1 MSSFISNQIIP
12 SGNRYYTIKEY
23 EFNGRKVPIYFFLIR
38 DIRTVYGNEIASIL
52 QSNSGIDLMKVRDP
66 RKGKEN
72 GYANVVWVR
81 DDMIPEHDGFQL
93 LHLDTYVSTESQED
107 EFFVNPIDPLNAV
120 FTGITFH
127 RSNELNE
134 DVFRD
139 TLQVIIPI
147 PFCSLGLT
155 GRFEYVR
162 PDSEKY
168 SLFSMIND
176 DNAMK
181 NTLSFTAE
189 EFKQ

>member
-23 EFNGRKVPIYFFLIR
+23 EFNGKKVPIYFFLIR

-52 QSNSGIDLMKVRDP
+52 QSNSGIDLRKVCDP
-66 RKGKEN
+66 RKGIEN
-72 GYANVVWVR
+72 AYANVIWVR
-81 DDMIPEHDGFQL
+81 YDMVPEFDGYQL
-93 LHLDTYVSTESQED
+93 LHLDTQVFTESQED
-107 EFFVNPIDPLNAV
+107 LFFEDVIDPLNVV

-127 RSNELNE
+127 KSNELNK
-134 DVFRD
+134 DISKD
-139 TLQVIIPI
+139 TLQVNIPI

-181 NTLSFTAE
+181 NTLSFTAD
-189 EFKQ
+189 EFK